1 MNLRLLMGF
10 DTYGLST
17 EQYRQFFED
26 NVRFS
31 AELYLS
37 TCNILSAKGVGN
49 VDFKTALEMYQENIY
64 VTNDDCRR
72 YQKANNP
79 EVLETKDELYE
90 LVPSRK
96 ELMEQVES
104 LHAKVEALTDYVSN
118 LVTITTSGLEG
129 IATTLDKP
137 VD

>member
-1 MNLRLLMGF
+1 MSI

-17 EQYRQFFED
+17 EQYEEFFDD
-26 NVRFS
+26 NLDFAAKLYSKVCARLSF
-31 AELYLS
+31 EL
-37 TCNILSAKGVGN
+37 NGN
-49 VDFKTALEMYQENIY
+49 VDYKTILNIYQEAVY
-64 VTNDDCRR
+64 STNDDCRR

-79 EVLETKDELYE
+79 EALKETTADLFSIS
-90 LVPSRK
+90 PSRE
-96 ELMEQVES
+96 ELLEEIKVVS
-104 LHAKVEALTDYVSN
+104 AKVEALADYVSN